1 MHHERGEDLSK
12 DKFYKRGQKYQKKQ
26 RHLERRWQR
35 VQQENMANIEGAL
48 DADDDIEL
56 LQGKIKREA
65 LKEELFEYMNF

>member
-1 MHHERGEDLSK
+1 MSK

-26 RHLERRWQR
+26 RRIERRWQR